1 MRDFRDAKAMAQT
14 LRDALK
20 QKSVS
25 LTHSESLEL
34 IAKILGFHHW
44 NVLSARIE
52 SERDPALIKTPI
64 IISADRDLPPASLPA
79 GADLPVM
86 PMRDIVLF
94 PQMIAPLFV
103 GREKSK
109 RALGCAMA
117 RDKRFLAVTQ
127 RLSGDDDPTPDGL
140 FGVGVI
146 ASVIDLIPLHDETI
160 RLMVKGLE
168 RATIAGFVEGEMLA
182 VRVAPLPESRGEAGQ
197 VGALISTVL
206 ERLQAHLDISLA
218 SPPYNRLTHIREPGV
233 LADTLVA
240 LMPIDIAQRQDLLET
255 GDATARL
262 EKVLALM
269 KNGRRAA

>member
-1 MRDFRDAKAMAQT
+1 MRVFRDAKAMAQT

-25 LTHSESLEL
+25 LTHGESLEL
-34 IAKILGFHHW
+34 IAKILGLHDW

-52 SERDPALIKTPI
+52 SERDQPLMKTPI
-64 IISADRDLPPASLPA
+64 IVSADSSLPPVPLPA

-86 PMRDIVLF
+86 AMRDIVLF

-117 RDKRFLAVTQ
+117 RDNRFLAVTQ
-127 RLSGDDDPTPDGL
+127 RRSGDDDPTPDGL
-140 FGVGVI
+140 FGIGVI
-146 ASVIDLIPLHDETI
+146 ASVIDLTPLHDDTI
-160 RLMVKGLE
+160 RLMVKSLE
-168 RATIAGFVEGEMLA
+168 RATIARFVEGEMLA
-182 VRVAPLPESRGEAGQ
+182 AQVAPFPETRGEAGQ
-197 VGALISTVL
+197 VDALISTVL

-218 SPPYNRLTHIREPGV
+218 SPPYTRLTHTREPGA
-233 LADTLVA
+233 LADA
-240 LMPIDIAQRQDLLET
+240 IAPLMPIAIAQRQDLLET

-269 KNGRRAA
+269 KNDRRAA